1 MIAFDTTKPY
11 VLIQLVRL
19 DTVVD
24 VFNSIDLPIT
34 FGDTKEELSKYC
46 EVVGYD
52 LVENRFDMYMYTQCM
67 IVPTKE
73 FQKNANNNVYRKY
86 VERTL
91 TE

>member
-1 MIAFDTTKPY
+1 MIAFDTSKPY
-11 VLIQLVRL
+11 VLIQLVCL
-19 DTVVD
+19 NTVVD

-46 EVVGYD
+46 EVVGYE
-52 LVENRFDMYMYTQCM
+52 LVEDTFDMHTQCM

-73 FQKNANNNVYRKY
+73 FQKNANNYVYTKY
-86 VERTL
+86 IEKTI

>member
-11 VLIQLVRL
+11 VLIQLVWL
-19 DTVVD
+19 NTVVD
-24 VFNSIDLPIT
+24 VFNSIDVPIT

-46 EVVGYD
+46 EVVGYE
-52 LVENRFDMYMYTQCM
+52 LVEDRFDMHTQCM

-73 FQKNANNNVYRKY
+73 FQKDINNYVYTKY
-86 VERTL
+86 IEKTI